1 MTSLKQWRKA
11 RNLTQEQAAQ
21 ALSYSVRHYQKLEA
35 GHCPLNERTIF
46 LMGLI
51 K

>member
-1 MTSLKQWRKA
+1 MNNIKRWRLE
-11 RNLTQEQAAQ
+11 RRLTQEQAAS

-35 GHCPLNERTIF
+35 GHSPLNERTIF

>member
-1 MTSLKQWRKA
+1 MDMKKWRLAKG
-11 RNLTQEQAAQ
+11 LTQEQAAS